1 MLANVLGVMLQ
12 RSITALTDKER
23 MSIKAKRDP
32 KTGTWLI
39 QYRYTDWTGQR
50 KKSTKRGFKTKREAE
65 EWLCQF
71 LSKQEASL
79 DITFAEFIDI
89 YYEDIGHRLR
99 ESTLRNKKYMI
110 ALKGLP
116 YFGKKR
122 MCDIKAADIR
132 KWQSELIAY
141 RDDNGKP
148 YSQTYLRAINN
159 QLSAIINF
167 AVRYYDL
174 PSNPCRKAGS
184 MGKNKA
190 DGMRFWL
197 KEDYLKFAEVM
208 MDKPQYYYAF
218 EMLYWTGIRVGELM
232 AICPS
237 DIDFAKGNVS
247 ISKSYQRID
256 GEDVITP
263 PKTEKS
269 KRIITMP
276 QFLIEEIQEYLIQLY
291 GIGPNDRMFCIT
303 KSGLHREMDRG
314 AREAG
319 VERIRI
325 HDLRHSHVSLLID
338 MGFSALA
345 IADRLGH
352 ESIDITYNYA
362 HLFPSKQTEM
372 AKKLD
377 MERGM

>member
-1 MLANVLGVMLQ
+1 MLQ
-12 RSITALTDKER
+12 RSITALADEGGTET
-23 MSIKAKRDP
+23 KAKRDP

-71 LSKQEASL
+71 LAKQEASL

-110 ALKGLP
+110 SLKILP
-116 YFGKKR
+116 YFGKKK
-122 MCDIKAADIR
+122 MCDIKAADVR
-132 KWQSELIAY
+132 KWQSELIAH
-141 RDDNGKP
+141 RDENGKP

-190 DGMRFWL
+190 DEMRFWI

-208 MDKPQYYYAF
+208 MAKPQYYYAF
-218 EMLYWTGIRVGELM
+218 EMLYWCGIREGELL
-232 AICPS
+232 ALTPA
-237 DIDFAKGNVS
+237 DFDFVKGTVN
-247 ISKSYQRID
+247 INKSYQHID
-256 GEDVITP
+256 GRDIITP

-269 KRIITMP
+269 KRVITIP
-276 QFLIEEIQEYLIQLY
+276 KFLVEEIREFLDQLY
-291 GIGPNDRMFCIT
+291 GIESGDRMFCLT

>member
-1 MLANVLGVMLQ
+1 M
-12 RSITALTDKER
+12 
-23 MSIKAKRDP
+23 KATRDP
-32 KTGTWLI
+32 KTGKWLI
-39 QYRYTDWTGQR
+39 QYRYTDWTGER
-50 KKSTKRGFKTKREAE
+50 KKSTKRGFNTKREAE
-65 EWLCQF
+65 EWLCKF
-71 LSKQEASL
+71 LATQQTSL
-79 DITFAEFIDI
+79 EINFEDFLAL
-89 YYEDIGHRLR
+89 YYEDISHRLR

-110 ALKGLP
+110 DLKVLP

-122 MCDIKAADIR
+122 MSDIKATDIR

-141 RDDNGKP
+141 RDENGKP

-167 AVRYYDL
+167 AVKYYDL

-190 DGMRFWL
+190 DEMRFWT
-197 KEDYLKFAEVM
+197 KGEYLRFAEAM

-218 EMLYWTGIRVGELM
+218 EMLYWCGIREGELM
-232 AICPS
+232 ALTPA
-237 DIDFAKGNVS
+237 DFDLVKGTVN
-247 ISKSYQRID
+247 INKSYQRID
-256 GEDVITP
+256 GRDVITP

-269 KRIITMP
+269 KRVIAMP
-276 QFLIEEIQEYLIQLY
+276 KFLTEEIQEYLEQLY
-291 GIGPNDRMFCIT
+291 GIEPNDRMFCIT

-314 AREAG
+314 ARESG

-345 IADRLGH
+345 IADRMGH
-352 ESIDITYNYA
+352 ESIDITLNYA

-372 AKKLD
+372 ATRLD
-377 MERGM
+377 MERGV

>member
-1 MLANVLGVMLQ
+1 M
-12 RSITALTDKER
+12 
-23 MSIKAKRDP
+23 
-32 KTGTWLI
+32 I
-39 QYRYTDWTGQR
+39 QYRYTDWTGER
-50 KKSTKRGFKTKREAE
+50 KKSTKRGFATKREAE

-71 LSKQEASL
+71 LAKQEASL
-79 DITFAEFIDI
+79 DLSFTEFVEI

-99 ESTLRNKKYMI
+99 ASTLRNKKYMI
-110 ALKGLP
+110 DLKIMP
-116 YFGKKR
+116 YLGKRK

-141 RDDNGKP
+141 RDENGKP

-190 DGMRFWL
+190 EEMRFWV
-197 KEDYLKFAEVM
+197 KEEYLRFAEVM

-218 EMLYWTGIRVGELM
+218 EMLYWCGIREGELL
-232 AICPS
+232 ALTS
-237 DIDFAKGNVS
+237 ADFDLVKGTVN
-247 ISKSYQRID
+247 INKSYQRID
-256 GEDVITP
+256 GKDVITP

-269 KRIITMP
+269 KRTIVMP
-276 QFLIEEIQEYLIQLY
+276 KFLAEEMQEYFKQIY
-291 GIGPNDRMFCIT
+291 GIKPNDRVFLIT

-338 MGFSALA
+338 MGFRPW
-345 IADRLGH
+345 RLQTVWGMRA
-352 ESIDITYNYA
+352 SISLIIMLIFFRLNRQ
-362 HLFPSKQTEM
+362 KWQQN
-372 AKKLD
+372 
-377 MERGM
+377 